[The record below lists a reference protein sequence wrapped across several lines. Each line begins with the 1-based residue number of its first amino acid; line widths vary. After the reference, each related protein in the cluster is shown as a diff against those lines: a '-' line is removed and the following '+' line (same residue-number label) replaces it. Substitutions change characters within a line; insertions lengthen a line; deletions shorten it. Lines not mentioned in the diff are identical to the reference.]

1 MSMLLVS
8 ACVVGPSAGV
18 TSAALPVRVDS
29 MDSAMSRESRA
40 LLDSLVRAR
49 SVDRPGASGV
59 GAASS
64 SVQRSG
70 SGSIWSP
77 VRLTL
82 SETRDVAW
90 LDVLRD
96 TQLVAL
102 VNEAVSNNRDLRVAR
117 ARIREYRAQV
127 VAARSGLFP
136 QITGNANASKN
147 KIAFGPT
154 VFQYYEA
161 IATADL
167 SWDVDFR
174 GMTRRA
180 TEAARFDLST
190 QEEDARFT
198 TVSLVSNVATAYLQ
212 LRELDE
218 GVRITDETLIA
229 RRTTLT
235 LARQRYAQGVISE
248 LDVRQFEADLADPA
262 ATLASLAL
270 QRAQMETQLAQLV
283 GRAPGAIARGRPL
296 AQVAQAVMAPDS
308 ISAAL
313 IAGRPDVMASQRT
326 WQAAIA
332 RIGSARAA
340 RLPDFAMSA
349 QYGYLRAGISNLP
362 GPTNETYTLQLGVT
376 VPVFDAGRLSS
387 QERVARARAEQAR
400 GQYEQTVLTALHES
414 ADALNG
420 LRFGR
425 DQLAARAT
433 QVQALRSAYTMTVQ
447 RYQGGVASYLEVLD
461 AERSLFSAQLSLV
474 QVQGQYLIA
483 TVNLYRA
490 LGGGWNATSPRSP
503 ASRAPRGAP

>member
-1 MSMLLVS
+1 VRLARSIGLMGILLVS
-8 ACVVGPSAGV
+8 GCLVGPSTSV
-18 TSAALPVRVDS
+18 TSTALPVRVDS
-29 MDSAMSRESRA
+29 ASSGISRESRA

-49 SVDRPGASGV
+49 SVDRPAALGI

-64 SVQRSG
+64 AVPPSG
-70 SGSIWSP
+70 AGAIWSP
-77 VRLTL
+77 MRVTL
-82 SETRDVAW
+82 SVTRDVAW

-102 VNEAVSNNRDLRVAR
+102 VNEAVANNRDLRVAR

-127 VAARSGLFP
+127 VAARSAFFP
-136 QITGNANASKN
+136 QITGNANVSRN
-147 KIAFGPT
+147 KIAFGTT

-167 SWDVDFR
+167 SWDLDFR

-190 QEEDARFT
+190 QAEDARFT

-218 GVRITDETLIA
+218 SVRLTDETLAA

-270 QRAQMETQLAQLV
+270 QRAQAETQLAQLV
-283 GRAPGAIARGRPL
+283 GRPPGAIARGGPL
-296 AQVAQAVMAPDS
+296 AQAAQAVMVPDS

-313 IAGRPDVMASQRT
+313 IAGRPDVTASERT

-332 RIGSARAA
+332 RVGSARAA
-340 RLPDFAMSA
+340 RLPDVAVTG
-349 QYGYLRAGISNLP
+349 QYGGLRAGLTNIP

-376 VPVFDAGRLSS
+376 VPLFDAGRLSS
-387 QERVARARAEQAR
+387 QEGVARARAEQAR

-414 ADALNG
+414 TDALNG

-425 DQLAARAT
+425 EQMAARAT
-433 QVQALRSAYTMTVQ
+433 QVQALRSAYAMAEM
-447 RYQGGVASYLEVLD
+447 RYETGVSSYLEVLD
-461 AERSLFSAQLSLV
+461 AQRSLFSAQLALV
-474 QVQGQYLIA
+474 QAQGQYLIA
-483 TVNLYRA
+483 TVELYRA
-490 LGGGWNATSPRSP
+490 LGGGWTNR
-503 ASRAPRGAP
+503 